1 MEEWKARHTASL
13 AELEGHGSAAV
24 EATQLLGQ
32 LQQSSATAM
41 AEIVSAGRPA
51 ARAEA
56 PTAALPFGGALGGA
70 TGLAKLLGGGGTTS
84 GSNAGAGTSAQSAQG
99 GLSEATQAGENNTQ
113 AVPMDAGGRDGAS
126 GRGSRGSVGTGLPA
140 DSGAEKRERA
150 DSGDELAMHDG
161 ADTIVFQSPLAAA
174 GRSGGDASA
183 PDVSAASAAA
193 DALSKSQ
200 AKAAR
205 SKERRKQARGDW
217 AAHQRRSTG
226 TGLEDGPGSP
236 SSGGARSGSRRR
248 PSDTDER
255 ASPSAMRRGHHLQA
269 TASREYGDGVSLLP
283 VCRVESSPELRGT
296 YRARSSPQPPP
307 PSPVPRGRTS
317 STPAGALRTPPL
329 CSSPLELCL
338 T

>member
-1 MEEWKARHTASL
+1 M
-13 AELEGHGSAAV
+13 
-24 EATQLLGQ
+24 
-32 LQQSSATAM
+32 SSATHA
-41 AEIVSAGRPA
+41 AEL
-51 ARAEA
+51 ARRV
-56 PTAALPFGGALGGA
+56 FGGG
-70 TGLAKLLGGGGTTS
+70 TGLAQLLGGGGVTS
-84 GSNAGAGTSAQSAQG
+84 GSNTGAGTGAQSAQE
-99 GLSEATQAGENNTQ
+99 GLSEATHAGEDNTQ

-126 GRGSRGSVGTGLPA
+126 GRGSRGSMGTGLRA

-226 TGLEDGPGSP
+226 TGLENGADSP
-236 SSGGARSGSRRR
+236 SSSGGARSGSRRR

-269 TASREYGDGVSLLP
+269 TASRDYGDGVSLLP

-317 STPAGALRTPPL
+317 STPAGALRTPPPL
-329 CSSPLELCL
+329 CSSQLDSV
-338 T
+338 